1 MILSMRTHAISFLI
15 LVAGLASAQT
25 PVINPTGGIVNAA
38 DFQSPLAPGSL
49 FSIFGSRLSSQ
60 TAQALTIP
68 LSSSLGGVTVQFIN
82 GSTTIDA
89 PMLYVQPDGSTAA
102 TSQINAQVPWELV
115 APGATAT
122 VNVVVSHDGVS
133 SAPTPV
139 TIGPFSPGVFAS
151 GNLAVAVNLD
161 GTLVW
166 AAGTVAG
173 VTTHAAK
180 PGDTI
185 IVYATGLGAVTPTVA
200 DGAASLD
207 ALRQTL
213 TQPVVLVGGLP
224 AQVQFSGLSP
234 QFVGV
239 NQLNIVIPNVPPGN
253 NVPIQI
259 QVGNITT
266 PNTITIAVN

>member
-1 MILSMRTHAISFLI
+1 MRKLAFSFT
-15 LVAGLASAQT
+15 VFAAALAYSQN
-25 PVINPTGGIVNAA
+25 PVINLSGGIVNAA
-38 DFQSPLAPGSL
+38 DFQGPLAPGSL

-60 TAQALTIP
+60 TASALTIP

-82 GSTTIDA
+82 GSTTINA
-89 PMLYVQPDGSTAA
+89 PMLYVQPDGANPAS
-102 TSQINAQVPWELV
+102 SQINAQVPWNLV
-115 APGATAT
+115 APGTSVT

-139 TIGPFSPGVFAS
+139 TVGQFSPGIFAS

-161 GTLVW
+161 GTLAW
-166 AAGTVAG
+166 AANTVPG

-213 TQPVVLVGGLP
+213 TQPVVLVGGLN

-239 NQLNIVIPNVPPGN
+239 NQLNIVVPNVPAGN

-259 QVGNITT
+259 QMGGITS

>member
-1 MILSMRTHAISFLI
+1 MRTRVFLF
-15 LVAGLASAQT
+15 VTFAAVLASAQN
-25 PVINPTGGIVNAA
+25 PLINPTGGIVNAA
-38 DFQSPLAPGSL
+38 DFQGPLAPGAL

-60 TAQALTIP
+60 TASALTIP
-68 LSSSLGGVTVQFIN
+68 LSNQLGGVTVQFIN

-89 PMLYVQPDGSTAA
+89 PMLYVQPDGATAGS
-102 TSQINAQVPWELV
+102 SQINAQVPWELV
-115 APGATAT
+115 APGTTAT

-139 TIGPFSPGVFAS
+139 TVGPFSPGIFAS

-166 AAGTVAG
+166 AANTVAG

-185 IVYATGLGAVTPTVA
+185 IVYATGLGAVTPSVN

-213 TQPVVLVGGLP
+213 TQPVVLVGGLN

-239 NQLNIVIPNVPPGN
+239 NQLNIVIPNVPAGN

-259 QVGNITT
+259 QVGGITS
-266 PNTITIAVN
+266 PNNITIAVN

>member
-1 MILSMRTHAISFLI
+1 MRISTFSL
-15 LVAGLASAQT
+15 LLLTAGLASAQST
-25 PVINPTGGIVNAA
+25 NPVINATAGIVNAA
-38 DFQSPLAPGSL
+38 DFQSPLAPGAL

-60 TAQALTIP
+60 TASALSIP
-68 LSSSLGGVTVQFIN
+68 LSNQLGGVTVQFIS

-89 PMLYVQPDGSTAA
+89 PMLYVQPDGSTAG

-166 AAGTVAG
+166 AANTVPG
-173 VTTHAAK
+173 VTTHAAN

-200 DGAASLD
+200 DGAGSLD

-239 NQLNIVIPNVPPGN
+239 NQMNIVVPNVPAG

-259 QVGNITT
+259 QVGGITS
-266 PNTITIAVN
+266 PNTITIAIN

>member
-1 MILSMRTHAISFLI
+1 MRTRSFFFLAFA
-15 LVAGLASAQT
+15 AGLVSAQT
-25 PVINPTGGIVNAA
+25 PVINTTGGIVNAA
-38 DFQSPLAPGSL
+38 DFQGPLAPGAL
-49 FSIFGSRLSSQ
+49 FSIFGSRLSVQ
-60 TAQALTIP
+60 TASASTIP
-68 LSSSLGGVTVQFIN
+68 LSNTLGGVTVQFVN
-82 GSTTIDA
+82 GSTTMNA
-89 PMLYVQPDGSTAA
+89 PMLYVQPDQATAG

-115 APGATAT
+115 APGTTAT

-139 TIGPFSPGVFAS
+139 TVGPFSPGIFAS

-161 GTLVW
+161 GTLAW
-166 AAGTVAG
+166 AAGTVPG

-180 PGDTI
+180 PGDTV
-185 IVYATGLGAVTPTVA
+185 IVYATGLGAVTPGAT

-213 TQPVVLVGGLP
+213 TQPVVLIGGLP

-239 NQLNIVIPNVPPGN
+239 NQLNVVIPNVPAGS

-259 QVGNITT
+259 QMGSITS
-266 PNTITIAVN
+266 PSTITLAVN

>member
-1 MILSMRTHAISFLI
+1 MRTSVFYFTVFA
-15 LVAGLASAQT
+15 AALASAQT

-38 DFQSPLAPGSL
+38 DFQSPLAPGAL

-60 TAQALTIP
+60 TASASTIP
-68 LSSSLGGVTVQFIN
+68 LSNQLGGVTVQFSN
-82 GSTTIDA
+82 GTTTINA
-89 PMLYVQPDGSTAA
+89 PMLYVQPDGATAN

-122 VNVVVSHDGVS
+122 VSVVVSHDGVS
-133 SAPTPV
+133 SVPTSV
-139 TIGPFSPGVFAS
+139 TIGPFSPGIFAS

-224 AQVQFSGLSP
+224 AKVAFSGLSP

-239 NQLNIVIPNVPPGN
+239 NQLNIVVPNVPAGN
-253 NVPIQI
+253 NVPLQI
-259 QVGNITT
+259 QVGNITS
-266 PNTITIAVN
+266 PNTITIAVSN

>member
-1 MILSMRTHAISFLI
+1 MRTRVFLF
-15 LVAGLASAQT
+15 VTFAAVLASAQN
-25 PVINPTGGIVNAA
+25 PLINPTGGIVNAA
-38 DFQSPLAPGSL
+38 DFQGPLAPGAL

-60 TAQALTIP
+60 TASALTIP
-68 LSSSLGGVTVQFIN
+68 LSNQLGGVTVQFIN
-82 GSTTIDA
+82 GSTTINA
-89 PMLYVQPDGSTAA
+89 PMLYVQPDGATAGS
-102 TSQINAQVPWELV
+102 SQINAQVPWELV
-115 APGATAT
+115 APGTTAT

-139 TIGPFSPGVFAS
+139 TVGPFSPGIFAS

-166 AAGTVAG
+166 AANTVPG

-185 IVYATGLGAVTPTVA
+185 IVYATGLGAVTPSVN

-207 ALRQTL
+207 VLRQTL
-213 TQPVVLVGGLP
+213 TQPVVLVGGLN

-239 NQLNIVIPNVPPGN
+239 NQLNIVIPNVPAGN

-259 QVGNITT
+259 QVGGITS
-266 PNTITIAVN
+266 PNNITIAVN

>member
-1 MILSMRTHAISFLI
+1 MRTRTFFFILSA
-15 LVAGLASAQT
+15 AGLASAQSSS
-25 PVINPTGGIVNAA
+25 PIINSSGGIVNAA
-38 DFQSPLAPGSL
+38 DFQSPLAPGAL

-60 TAQALTIP
+60 TASALSIP
-68 LSSSLGGVTVQFIN
+68 LSKNLGGVTVQFVS
-82 GSTTIDA
+82 GTTTIDA
-89 PMLYVQPDGSTAA
+89 PLLYVQPDGSAPG
-102 TSQINAQVPWELV
+102 TSQINAQVPWEL
-115 APGATAT
+115 ATPGGAAT
-122 VNVVVSHDGVS
+122 VNLVVSHDGVS
-133 SAPTPV
+133 STPTPV
-139 TIGPFSPGVFAS
+139 TIGPFSPGIFSS
-151 GNLAVAVNLD
+151 GTQAVAVNLD

-166 AAGTVAG
+166 PANSVPG
-173 VTTHAAK
+173 VTTHPAN

-213 TQPVVLVGGLP
+213 TQPVVLVGGLT

-239 NQLNIVIPNVPPGN
+239 NQLNIVVPNVPAGS

-259 QVGNITT
+259 QLGGITS
-266 PNTITIAVN
+266 PNTITIAVK

>member
-1 MILSMRTHAISFLI
+1 MRTRI
-15 LVAGLASAQT
+15 LVFVTFAAALASAQN
-25 PVINPTGGIVNAA
+25 PLINPTGGIVNAA
-38 DFQSPLAPGSL
+38 DFQGPLAPGAL

-60 TAQALTIP
+60 TASALTIP
-68 LSSSLGGVTVQFIN
+68 LSNQLGGVTVQFIN

-89 PMLYVQPDGSTAA
+89 PMLYVQPDGATAG

-115 APGATAT
+115 APGTTAT

-139 TIGPFSPGVFAS
+139 TVGPFSPGIFAS

-166 AAGTVAG
+166 AANTVAG

-185 IVYATGLGAVTPTVA
+185 IVYATGLGAVTPSVA

-213 TQPVVLVGGLP
+213 TQPVVLVGGLN

-239 NQLNIVIPNVPPGN
+239 NQLNIVIPNVPAGN

-259 QVGNITT
+259 QVGGITS
-266 PNTITIAVN
+266 PNNITIAVN

>member
-1 MILSMRTHAISFLI
+1 MLAS
-15 LVAGLASAQT
+15 GLASAQT
-25 PVINPTGGIVNAA
+25 TNPVVNPSGGIVNAA
-38 DFQSPLAPGSL
+38 DFQSPLAPGAL

-60 TAQALTIP
+60 TASALSVP
-68 LSSSLGGVTVQFIN
+68 LSSSLGGVTVQFIS
-82 GSTTIDA
+82 GSATIDA
-89 PMLYVQPDGSTAA
+89 PLLYVQPDGSNAG
-102 TSQINAQVPWELV
+102 TSQINAQVPWELA
-115 APGATAT
+115 APGTTAT

-139 TIGPFSPGVFAS
+139 TIGAFSPGIFAS

-166 AAGTVAG
+166 AANTVPG

-185 IVYATGLGAVTPTVA
+185 IVYATGLGAVTPSVA

-213 TQPVVLVGGLP
+213 TQPVVLVGGLA

-239 NQLNIVIPNVPPGN
+239 NQLNIVVPNVPSGN

-259 QVGNITT
+259 QVGGITS

>member
-1 MILSMRTHAISFLI
+1 MRTRVFLF
-15 LVAGLASAQT
+15 VTFAAVLASAQN
-25 PVINPTGGIVNAA
+25 PLINPTGGIVNAA
-38 DFQSPLAPGSL
+38 DFQGPLAPGAL

-60 TAQALTIP
+60 TASALTIP
-68 LSSSLGGVTVQFIN
+68 LSNQLGGVTVQFIN

-89 PMLYVQPDGSTAA
+89 PMLYVQPDGATAGS
-102 TSQINAQVPWELV
+102 SQINAQVPWELV
-115 APGATAT
+115 APGTTAT

-139 TIGPFSPGVFAS
+139 TVGPFSPGIFAS

-166 AAGTVAG
+166 AANTVAG

-185 IVYATGLGAVTPTVA
+185 IVYATGLGAVAPSVN

-213 TQPVVLVGGLP
+213 TQPVVLVGGLN

-239 NQLNIVIPNVPPGN
+239 NQLNIVIPNVPAGN

-259 QVGNITT
+259 QVGGITS
-266 PNTITIAVN
+266 PNNITIAVN

>member
-1 MILSMRTHAISFLI
+1 MRTCALSLFLAAAAA
-15 LVAGLASAQT
+15 VSAQN
-25 PVINPTGGIVNAA
+25 PVINQSGGIVNAA
-38 DFQSPLAPGSL
+38 DFQTPLAPGSL

-60 TAQALTIP
+60 TASALSIP
-68 LSSSLGGVTVQFIN
+68 LSTSLGGVTVQFVSGSATIN
-82 GSTTIDA
+82 A
-89 PMLYVQPDGSTAA
+89 PIEYVQADGANPA

-115 APGATAT
+115 APGTTAT

-139 TIGPFSPGVFAS
+139 TIGPFSPGIFAS

-161 GTLVW
+161 GTLAW
-166 AAGTVAG
+166 AANTIPG
-173 VTTHAAK
+173 VTTHPAK

-185 IVYATGLGAVTPTVA
+185 ILYATGLGAVTPTVA

-207 ALRQTL
+207 ALRFTL
-213 TQPVVLVGGLP
+213 TQPVVLIGGLP

-239 NQLNIVIPNVPPGN
+239 NQLNVVIPNVPAGS

-259 QVGNITT
+259 QMGNITS
-266 PNTITIAVN
+266 PNTITLAVN